1 MFLVTN
7 LFKILFSWD
16 IPLVENENIV
26 FTLAAFASNKLILMS
41 ISLCKQNV
49 ECSAQF

>member
-16 IPLVENENIV
+16 IPLVENKNIV

-41 ISLCKQNV
+41 LALCKQNV